1 MTYMEPDFD
10 ERRSG
15 ADRRRVS
22 PRDDKLARDMER
34 LAGGV
39 TVCAGM
45 LTAIALELLLR
56 LLGLGG

>member
-15 ADRRRVS
+15 GDRRRVS
-22 PRDDKLARDMER
+22 PRDEKLASDLQR

-39 TVCAGM
+39 TICAAM
-45 LTAIALELLLR
+45 LTVIALELLLR